1 MKRGEATERRAMQA
15 ASGHP
20 RGVRIYGLAPDG
32 RAFLPLRALLSAR
45 WPTRSGSKGIRG
57 GGRTQVFVAEL

>member
-20 RGVRIYGLAPDG
+20 RGVRIYWRMPDG
-32 RAFLPLRALLSAR
+32 RAFLPLRALLSALAYSV
-45 WPTRSGSKGIRG
+45 W
-57 GGRTQVFVAEL
+57 Q

>member
-20 RGVRIYGLAPDG
+20 RGVRIYGLAP
-32 RAFLPLRALLSAR
+32 FSSL
-45 WPTRSGSKGIRG
+45 
-57 GGRTQVFVAEL
+57 